1 MASPPPLSPS
11 NDDPAT
17 WWGQYTLA
25 EQQAARWRVGPSTV
39 WVARSTREWRFVHLH
54 DTDPMAH
61 HASVDLPLSLE
72 AFRETQDSATPAD
85 VTRFS
90 FQQTEG
96 DLHVLAALP
105 DRPVVVRPET
115 PLYVPAGETVTLY
128 ISVPLWLRFEVGA
141 VPRMLREAPSFRLSD
156 TWFGPNTRE
165 GELCYAT
172 QTSGR
177 FDLADVPLRLHRA
190 ITPVLIHNRAT
201 DTLFLERV
209 RLPVEYLSLYEA
221 PDHFLWTQTVTFT
234 RESSGDLANLKMEPG
249 PPAEAPEATLLRAP
263 RQTTRG
269 NVIART
275 FSSLLHL

>member
-1 MASPPPLSPS
+1 
-11 NDDPAT
+11 
-17 WWGQYTLA
+17 
-25 EQQAARWRVGPSTV
+25 
-39 WVARSTREWRFVHLH
+39 
-54 DTDPMAH
+54 MAH
-61 HASVDLPLSLE
+61 AASVELPLELD
-72 AFRETQDSATPAD
+72 AFRAAQEQAVPTD
-85 VTRFS
+85 VSRYS
-90 FQQTEG
+90 FQQT
-96 DLHVLAALP
+96 DAHLHVLAALP
-105 DRPVVVRPET
+105 DRAVVVKPEV

-128 ISVPLWLRFEVGA
+128 LSVPLWLRIEVGE
-141 VPRMLREAPSFRLSD
+141 PGRMLREAPSFRLSD

-190 ITPVLIHNRAT
+190 VTPVLIHNRAA

-221 PDHFLWTQTVTFT
+221 PDHFLWTQSVTFT

-249 PPAEAPEATLLRAP
+249 PPPEAPDATLLRAP
-263 RQTTRG
+263 RQHSRG

-275 FSSLLHL
+275 FSSLLHF